1 MWLKFLIP
9 YALLICTVDI
19 IFKVVARW
27 DIHLLY
33 FTCQAMIFG
42 SFTLLAIS
50 KPGPLSLS
58 TLRSAGTWIYGILF
72 LIGNVL
78 FMTSLTKLDIVTVEL
93 LTCSC
98 IIMSYILVYLFLG
111 RNKFTYLRSLMMLTI
126 LISIGFIVADIP
138 RENQIFAIFITIA
151 IGIVTSLRAMTQE
164 THNTSNQT
172 KGSVSNE
179 CRVTG
184 FTLGVTALIIGSSL
198 ALIGTLNPYLDLP
211 LLQGFAPTIE
221 QMLSLESFLF
231 AAIYGV
237 TMLSALRYMEFY
249 WIKKIKA
256 ERFTIIITVL
266 PVLAFVFEYYADKI
280 GLVEFTGLTIMQA
293 VFGGLAVMA
302 AAIIEISEARAARN
316 QVNKISQLSKK
327 EIEQIDIDHQIA
339 SLTLQTAGDD
349 KKKAAKMLEIGVKVL
364 DKALEAPN
372 TGNALSNEMSYRLR
386 TSFSNNVAMIDAL
399 TGLMNKTQFYSIF
412 QSVLRRGDQGILLYI
427 DLNKFKPVNDTFGH
441 NAGDEVLKVIA
452 SRMKANTGRNSIH
465 ARLGG
470 DEFAILL
477 TNTNTAKGEKIR
489 DRLNSK
495 IAEPIK
501 IDGIDEALCVGASTG
516 IALFPKNGNSVEEL
530 IHIADQAMY
539 REKNR

>member
-42 SFTLLAIS
+42 SFTLLAMS

-58 TLRSAGTWIYGILF
+58 TLRSAGTWIYGVLF

-98 IIMSYILVYLFLG
+98 IIMSYVLVYLFLG
-111 RNKFTYLRSLMMLTI
+111 RNKFTYLRTLMMLII
-126 LISIGFIVADIP
+126 LLSIGFIVADIP
-138 RENQIFAIFITIA
+138 TENQIFAIFITIA

-164 THNTSNQT
+164 THSTSNQT

-198 ALIGTLNPYLDLP
+198 VFIGALNPYLNIP
-211 LLQGFAPTIE
+211 LLEGFAPRID
-221 QMLSLESFLF
+221 QMLSLESLIF

-237 TMLSALRYMEFY
+237 LLLSALRYMEFY

-266 PVLAFVFEYYADKI
+266 PVLAFVFEYYADKL
-280 GLVEFTGLTIMQA
+280 GLVEFTGLTLMQMA
-293 VFGGLAVMA
+293 FGGVAVIA
-302 AAIIEISEARAARN
+302 AAIIEVSEAKAARR
-316 QVNKISQLSKK
+316 QTHKLSQLSIK
-327 EIEQIDIDHQIA
+327 ELEQIDIDHQIA
-339 SLTLQTAGDD
+339 ALTVQTAGDD
-349 KKKAAKMLEIGVKVL
+349 KKKAANMLGISSKVL
-364 DKALEAPN
+364 ERALEAPN

-386 TSFSNNVAMIDAL
+386 TAFSNNVAMIDAL
-399 TGLMNKTQFYSIF
+399 TGLMNKAQFYSIF
-412 QSVLRRGDQGILLYI
+412 QNVLKRGDKGILLYI
-427 DLNKFKPVNDTFGH
+427 DLNKFKPVNDTYGH

-452 SRMKANTGRNSIH
+452 ARMKANTGRNSVH

-477 TNTNTAKGEKIR
+477 TNTNTEEGHCIR
-489 DRLNSK
+489 DRINSK

-501 IDGIDEALCVGASTG
+501 VEGIDDKLCVGASTG
-516 IALFPKNGNSVEEL
+516 IALFPENGNNVEEL
-530 IHIADQAMY
+530 IHFADQEMY
-539 REKNR
+539 KEKNR

>member
-1 MWLKFLIP
+1 
-9 YALLICTVDI
+9 
-19 IFKVVARW
+19 
-27 DIHLLY
+27 
-33 FTCQAMIFG
+33 
-42 SFTLLAIS
+42 
-50 KPGPLSLS
+50 
-58 TLRSAGTWIYGILF
+58 
-72 LIGNVL
+72 
-78 FMTSLTKLDIVTVEL
+78 
-93 LTCSC
+93 
-98 IIMSYILVYLFLG
+98 
-111 RNKFTYLRSLMMLTI
+111 
-126 LISIGFIVADIP
+126 
-138 RENQIFAIFITIA
+138 
-151 IGIVTSLRAMTQE
+151 MTQE

-477 TNTNTAKGEKIR
+477 TNTNTAEGEKIR

-501 IDGIDEALCVGASTG
+501 IDGIDESLCVGASTG
-516 IALFPKNGNSVEEL
+516 IALFPEDGNRVEEL

-539 REKNR
+539 QEKNK